1 MTTTIANPAPALDGF
16 ETYYGV
22 PVCFIGEDG
31 MPTALGHHDPR
42 RFLAAI
48 NRYAREVL
56 GWLDY
61 RHGAPH
67 LTVADLLADVR
78 REWMRQT
85 DHCNSDHNH
94 LDPGENCM
102 ECEEIKS
109 CKWYITSARQDAADA
124 FPVTVLG

>member
-1 MTTTIANPAPALDGF
+1 MTTATATQTPALDGF

-31 MPTALGHHDPR
+31 LPTALGHHEPR
-42 RFLAAI
+42 RFLAAV

-56 GWLDY
+56 GWMDY

-78 REWMRQT
+78 RDWMIVT
-85 DHCNSDHNH
+85 DHCNTDHSH
-94 LDPGENCM
+94 LDPGEDCG

-109 CKWYITSARQDAADA
+109 HKWYITTAREDHSAS
-124 FPVTVLG
+124 FPVMLLG

>member
-1 MTTTIANPAPALDGF
+1 MTTMTASQIPALDGF

-31 MPTALGHHDPR
+31 LPTALGHHEPR
-42 RFLAAI
+42 RFLAAV

-56 GWLDY
+56 GWSDY
-61 RHGAPH
+61 RHGNVR

-78 REWMRQT
+78 REWMMQT
-85 DHCNSDHNH
+85 DHCNSDHDY
-94 LDPGENCM
+94 LDPGEDCA

-109 CKWYITSARQDAADA
+109 YKWYITSARQDAIDA
-124 FPVTVLG
+124 FPVTVLS